1 MANAGNTRACYN
13 FRMKRLLKNWLG
25 GRTPVRSAQ
34 ITTDGIEIDV
44 ARKRI
49 KNFYLRVERPL
60 GRVRVSAPHS
70 ANDEEVRSV
79 IVKRIDW
86 IKRQQARIAAG
97 PAPVRLRYASG
108 ETHFVLGQPVR
119 LEVVEHEGR
128 GAAVVR
134 SGDVLQ
140 LSIRRRSRFD
150 EREQAIRAWYRGE
163 LKTLIPPLVSQW
175 EPILGVRVAEW
186 NVKQMR
192 TRWGTCNTRAQRI
205 WLSLE
210 LAKQPPACLEYVVV
224 HEMVHLLE
232 RSHNAR
238 FHGFMDRFLPDW
250 RERKVLLNGGRWR
263 GKGSGS
269 VDVD

>member
-1 MANAGNTRACYN
+1 MLEKLLRA
-13 FRMKRLLKNWLG
+13 RQPAK
-25 GRTPVRSAQ
+25 TAQ
-34 ITTDGIEIDV
+34 ITTAGIAVDV

-70 ANDEEVRSV
+70 ASDEEVRSV

-108 ETHFVLGQPVR
+108 ETHFVWGQPVR
-119 LEVVEHEGR
+119 LEVVEHDKR
-128 GAAVVR
+128 GAQVVR

-140 LSIRRRSRFD
+140 LSIRRRSRFE
-150 EREQAIRAWYRGE
+150 ERERAIRTWYRGE
-163 LKTLIPPLVSQW
+163 LKAMIPQLVSLW

-192 TRWGTCNTRAQRI
+192 TRWGTCNTRARRI
-205 WLSLE
+205 WLSLQ
-210 LAKQPPACLEYVVV
+210 LAKYPPPCLEYVVV

-232 RSHNAR
+232 RLHNAR
-238 FHGFMDRFLPDW
+238 FHGLMDRFLPDW

-263 GKGSGS
+263 GEENGNVE
-269 VDVD
+269 VD